1 MRDDIHKKVP
11 RPPAVQKWVRNAV
24 NDADRAA
31 DRSFGALG
39 DAILDF
45 VKREISSKFV
55 AALCHELSKPPEL
68 FQPLLDATS
77 PRYLNWRCW
86 PVECELLPSAKR
98 RIAVRLKDSTKGK

>member
-55 AALCHELSKPPEL
+55 AALCHELSKPAEL
-68 FQPLLDATS
+68 FQPLLED
-77 PRYLNWRCW
+77 RKI
-86 PVECELLPSAKR
+86 VEEGKRVSVRVVLGGR
-98 RIAVRLKDSTKGK
+98 RIITKKKKI